1 MARKQTA
8 KTQETA
14 LKSVQRLC
22 SEIQL
27 FDLCDLDVC
36 RFKQGRF
43 CTQEELLSRF
53 EDISEDDASQRRV
66 TRDGEETDED
76 KEDSLFYCD
85 ALDGESYVDDDDDN
99 NDGWEDE

>member
-8 KTQETA
+8 KAQEETA
-14 LKSVQRLC
+14 LKPVQRLC

-53 EDISEDDASQRRV
+53 EGISEDDASQLRV
-66 TRDGEETDED
+66 TQDGEESDED
-76 KEDSLFYCD
+76 TEESLLYCD
-85 ALDGESYVDDDDDN
+85 DLDGESYSDDDG